1 MAGLSRN
8 HLPVVYAPPAH
19 FCNQVAFFHAAPYH
33 RSMQA
38 APTRH
43 DQATRLLRQRGAT
56 VTPAR
61 VRVLQLLLAADA
73 AMSHQSLQQV
83 AAASG
88 HPFDKVTLYRVLDW
102 LTAQGLVHSV
112 TGHDRVRRFSLMNPH
127 HAHAHF
133 ECSVCGRLF
142 CLRGSLATAALELP
156 PGFASDRVDIT
167 VHGRCAG
174 CAAVATAPRS
184 RGKDPGV

>member
-1 MAGLSRN
+1 
-8 HLPVVYAPPAH
+8 
-19 FCNQVAFFHAAPYH
+19 
-33 RSMQA
+33 MQA
-38 APTRH
+38 APPRH
-43 DQATRLLRQRGAT
+43 DQATRLLHQRGAT